1 MTCKD
6 CIHYVVCKRIDYEL
20 EYHNKS
26 IAEAEKLLAEN
37 CRLFNNKADMQE
49 IKHGKW
55 IWTES
60 GEEDYEQYY
69 VCSICKEKSYFEMK
83 FCPDCGAK
91 MNIRDEIIK

>member
-6 CIHYVVCKRIDYEL
+6 CIHFSPCDRKFYDE
-20 EYHNKS
+20 
-26 IAEAEKLLAEN
+26 EKPLDNVDFL
-37 CRLFNNKADMQE
+37 CPHFQNKADMQE

-91 MNIRDEIIK
+91 MDGKDCMK